1 MSKKD
6 IAIAFNE
13 CINAQDLQ
21 GLRKLMTSNHKFIDS
36 ANNTFEGKEK
46 ALETWSGFFSMFP
59 EYKNVFDVV
68 EDKGDKVI
76 MIGHSVCPNNTELD
90 APRYGRQELRMTR
103 FQNGEYTT
111 MRQKIGNV
119 WVLNS

>member
-1 MSKKD
+1 
-6 IAIAFNE
+6 
-13 CINAQDLQ
+13 
-21 GLRKLMTSNHKFIDS
+21 
-36 ANNTFEGKEK
+36 
-46 ALETWSGFFSMFP
+46 MFP

-76 MIGHSVCPNNTELD
+76 MIGHSICPNNAELD
-90 APRYGRQELRMTR
+90 GPRYGRQELRMTR
-103 FQNGEYTT
+103 FQLGEYTT

>member
-1 MSKKD
+1 MPKKD

-46 ALETWSGFFSMFP
+46 ALETWRGFFSMFP

-76 MIGHSVCPNNTELD
+76 MIDHSVCPNNAELEGPAIWTASVADDKISEWRVYDD
-90 APRYGRQELRMTR
+90 APENRKHLGVE
-103 FQNGEYTT
+103 
-111 MRQKIGNV
+111 
-119 WVLNS
+119 